1 MTEAASS
8 ARAAT
13 TPQKRL
19 RQLRL
24 VRTMEDLTVV
34 CREARSLIKRG
45 EIALPDAIDSLCEI
59 AEASGL
65 CARLGAEFV
74 YEDIRR
80 QLTATAAEETD
91 PRPDYEARV
100 VSAKDLQTM
109 RFPPMR
115 YVLPGL
121 IPEGL
126 AILAARPKAKKSW
139 LMLDLAVAV
148 AAGRFLL
155 GDLKPAEGDVLYLA
169 LEDSRR
175 RLQRRLDKLLGMFFA
190 EWPRRL
196 EIVTEWPRG
205 DRGVADLD
213 AWCVAHPNA
222 RLIVIDTFEKIRA
235 PDGPGRLY
243 GLDYLAIAPFHR
255 IAHEH
260 GIAVVLV
267 HHTRKM
273 DADNA
278 FDTVSGS
285 QGLTGAADTVLVI
298 KQHPGGVTLHAAGRD
313 IDESET
319 AMQFDKA
326 TCRWTIV
333 GALGGAVDVRISD
346 ERRRVL
352 QALAEAGEAMSSE
365 QIRRAAGLR
374 SRNWAD
380 VLLGRMLKDR
390 QVARVARGKYDL
402 LDRAQSDRSDRS
414 DCASGRATH

>member
-8 ARAAT
+8 TRAAT

-19 RQLRL
+19 RQLRP
-24 VRTMEDLTVV
+24 VRTMEDLTAV
-34 CREARSLIKRG
+34 CREARSLIKLG
-45 EIALPDAIDSLCEI
+45 QIALPDAIDRLYEI

-65 CARLGAEFV
+65 CASLGAEFV
-74 YEDIRR
+74 YEDIQR
-80 QLTATAAEETD
+80 QLTAGAAEELGE
-91 PRPDYEARV
+91 RPDYAPRV
-100 VSAKDLQTM
+100 VSVKDLQTM
-109 RFPPMR
+109 TFPPMR

-126 AILAARPKAKKSW
+126 TILAARPKAKKSW

-169 LEDSRR
+169 LEDSHR
-175 RLQRRLDKLLGMFFA
+175 RLQRRLDKLLGTFFA

-196 EIVTEWPRG
+196 EIATEWPRG
-205 DRGVADLD
+205 DRGVADLH

-243 GLDYLAIAPFHR
+243 GLDYLAIGPFHR

-285 QGLTGAADTVLVI
+285 HGLTGAADTVLVI
-298 KQHPGGVTLHAAGRD
+298 KQHSGGVTLHAAGRD

-346 ERRRVL
+346 QRRRVL
-352 QALAEAGEAMSSE
+352 QVLAEAGGPLSRAE
-365 QIRRAAGLR
+365 IRRAAGLR
-374 SRNWAD
+374 NENAAD
-380 VLLGRMLKDR
+380 LILGKMVRDGEIVR
-390 QVARVARGKYDL
+390 AGRGKYDL
-402 LDRAQSDRSDRS
+402 PERTDRTDRTD
-414 DCASGRATH
+414 SGAGHATH

>member
-8 ARAAT
+8 ARAAI

-19 RQLRL
+19 RQLRP
-24 VRTMEDLTVV
+24 VRTMEDLTAV
-34 CREARSLIKRG
+34 CREARRLIKLR

-65 CARLGAEFV
+65 CAKLGAEFV
-74 YEDIRR
+74 YGDIRR
-80 QLTATAAEETD
+80 QLTASAAEETGS
-91 PRPDYEARV
+91 RPDYEARV

-126 AILAARPKAKKSW
+126 TILAARPKAKKSW
-139 LMLDLAVAV
+139 FMLDVAV
-148 AAGRFLL
+148 GATADRFVL
-155 GDLKPAEGDVLYLA
+155 GNLKPTQGDVLYLA

-175 RLQRRLDKLLGMFFA
+175 RLQIRLDKLLGTFFA

-260 GIAVVLV
+260 GVAIVLV

-298 KQHPGGVTLHAAGRD
+298 KQHPGGVTLYAVGRD

-333 GALGGAVDVRISD
+333 GAFGGAADVRVSD

-352 QALAEAGEAMSSE
+352 QALADAGEAMSSE

-402 LDRAQSDRSDRS
+402 PDRAQSDRSDRS
-414 DCASGRATH
+414 DCASGGATH